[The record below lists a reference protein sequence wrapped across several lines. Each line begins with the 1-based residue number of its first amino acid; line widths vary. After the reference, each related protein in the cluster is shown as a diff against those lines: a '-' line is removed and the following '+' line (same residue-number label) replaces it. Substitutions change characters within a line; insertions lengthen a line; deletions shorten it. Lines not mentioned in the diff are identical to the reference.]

1 MAPLFGLC
9 FVGSLLARTPAPSV
23 RLAPVNALTLR
34 PAEPTDIA
42 AITSLALDV
51 FGEPGND
58 NNFMTILANNM
69 LRAQVSNLCRIRVAL
84 VLDLTVTLTSSNPQ
98 VEQGYLARIALCA
111 QSRGLDHNVLVLMDS
126 DRTNE
131 YGGLCGM
138 VELSMQ
144 PRSATAPAMP
154 TPLDVKK
161 RNARR
166 LQPYISN
173 LVVSPL
179 MRRKGFAQRLVRA
192 CEARAVAWG
201 FNELTLH
208 VDMEELAATRLYN
221 KLGYEKLTDQAAWQ
235 KLLSGVRLRYMS
247 KSLRN
252 TKIESEVMSEVE
264 KSEFFAKFPFLDL

>member
-1 MAPLFGLC
+1 
-9 FVGSLLARTPAPSV
+9 
-23 RLAPVNALTLR
+23 
-34 PAEPTDIA
+34 
-42 AITSLALDV
+42 
-51 FGEPGND
+51 
-58 NNFMTILANNM
+58 
-69 LRAQVSNLCRIRVAL
+69 
-84 VLDLTVTLTSSNPQ
+84 
-98 VEQGYLARIALCA
+98 
-111 QSRGLDHNVLVLMDS
+111 
-126 DRTNE
+126 
-131 YGGLCGM
+131 M

-201 FNELTLH
+201 FDELTLH
-208 VDMEELAATRLYN
+208 VDMEELAATRLYD